1 MINKNYNYAVIGASA
16 NPEKYG
22 FKVLKDLLDGGYKVI
37 PINPKGGEI
46 LGIKVFTNIDEVT
59 EKIDVAIMIVPPEIG
74 LKILPQLKEQ
84 GINKVWF
91 QPGSENEAIMNY
103 CKENKMECV
112 TNACIMIRRKDI

>member
-1 MINKNYNYAVIGASA
+1 MINKNYNYAVIGAST

-84 GINKVWF
+84 SIDKVWF
-91 QPGSENEAIMNY
+91 QPGSENEAMINY
-103 CKENKMECV
+103 CKENEVECV